1 MDWEMECDMCD
12 QTKSFNILV
21 CLSEIKAAKKSA
33 KKKPQTNP
41 KPIIH
46 HKFKNK

>member
-1 MDWEMECDMCD
+1 MDWEMECDKCD

-33 KKKPQTNP
+33 KKTKNKKNP

-46 HKFKNK
+46 KFKNK